1 MVNNYLVVT
10 LLNIGVTNPIQIAL
24 ILGCCQFVVMLTVM
38 SFAPDRFGRRPML
51 MLGAFL
57 MGSALFVVGSISA
70 ATNNAPPPVMQRT
83 TIGMFF
89 VWALSFSTSW
99 GPLSWTTMAETPSAA
114 LREKSMGLGA
124 WAGFGVGMTVNFVQ
138 PYISAAIG
146 VSALN
151 PHLQGE
157 ELEAMADDHHRLA
170 QHLSTLRSL
179 PSLSPSRTS

>member
-1 MVNNYLVVT
+1 
-10 LLNIGVTNPIQIAL
+10 
-24 ILGCCQFVVMLTVM
+24 
-38 SFAPDRFGRRPML
+38 
-51 MLGAFL
+51 
-57 MGSALFVVGSISA
+57 
-70 ATNNAPPPVMQRT
+70 
-83 TIGMFF
+83 
-89 VWALSFSTSW
+89 
-99 GPLSWTTMAETPSAA
+99 MAETPSAA